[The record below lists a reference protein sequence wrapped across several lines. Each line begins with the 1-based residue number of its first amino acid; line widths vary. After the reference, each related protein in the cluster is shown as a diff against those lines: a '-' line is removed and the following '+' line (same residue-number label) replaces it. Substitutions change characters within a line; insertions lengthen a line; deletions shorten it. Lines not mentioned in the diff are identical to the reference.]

1 MKIVG
6 LFEVKQRGKKF
17 ARPGKI
23 AVRIGRPIRFAEG
36 SDPEQ
41 IARELQSAVEGL

>member
-1 MKIVG
+1 
-6 LFEVKQRGKKF
+6 VKQAGKKF

-23 AVRIGRPIRFAEG
+23 CVRIGQPMKFAVG

-41 IARELQSAVEGL
+41 IAHDLQSAVEAL